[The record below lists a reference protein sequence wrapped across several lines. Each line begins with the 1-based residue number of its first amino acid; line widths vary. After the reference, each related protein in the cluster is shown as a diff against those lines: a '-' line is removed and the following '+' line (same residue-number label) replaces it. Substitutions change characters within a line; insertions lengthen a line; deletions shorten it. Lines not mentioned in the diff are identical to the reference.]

1 MDRQSEL
8 RAEIGK
14 LIEKKR
20 DIIRKASEAQRIY
33 QERQNELGPEIEQ
46 LQSKA
51 EALAAA
57 FRRLYEEAST
67 AYKTGE
73 GALAKVLSEAGHE
86 AQNRCEAINAATNRY
101 RRGLKRLRQVYLD
114 HYQKAKDIDPKVD
127 ELRGQLSQERK
138 NLVAT
143 FPSPEAT
150 EGFLARMPQAALERI
165 AALNYSRE
173 RAVGRFGN
181 ELAGRARYN
190 PDLKGYEIEIYRH
203 DGRSENIRKTI
214 AHEVGHVIFREFLS
228 GEERKEWEELYSS
241 SNEFVSLY
249 AIRSSEEDFCA
260 CFAQLHLLPGWL
272 EEFDE
277 RKYTFVNKINQT
289 LKEKQ

>member
-8 RAEIGK
+8 RAEIKK

-20 DIIRKASEAQRIY
+20 DILRKASEAKQIY

-51 EALAAA
+51 EALAAE
-57 FRRLYEEAST
+57 FRRLYKEASS
-67 AYKTGE
+67 AYEAGE

-86 AQNRCEAINAATNRY
+86 AQDRCEAINAAANRY
-101 RRGLKRLRQVYLD
+101 RRELKRLRQIYLD
-114 HYQKAKDIDPKVD
+114 YYQRAEDIDPKIS
-127 ELRGQLSQERK
+127 EFQNQLSHERR

-150 EGFLARMPQAALERI
+150 ERFLARMPQAALERI

-173 RAVGRFGN
+173 RVTSRSGN

-190 PDLKGYEIEIYRH
+190 PDLKGYAIEIYRH
-203 DGRSENIRKTI
+203 GRSENIRATI
-214 AHEVGHVIFREFLS
+214 AHEIGHVIFDEFLS
-228 GEERKEWEELYSS
+228 GEERKEWQELYSN
-241 SNEFVSLY
+241 SNEFVTRR
-249 AIRSSEEDFCA
+249 AIRSPEEDFCE
-260 CFAQLHLLPGWL
+260 CFAVFKTDQTEL
-272 EEFDE
+272 E
-277 RKYTFVNKINQT
+277 RKD
-289 LKEKQ
+289 EKKYSFIRNLERRLR